1 MGNYVAVSLREGGKL
16 NEQGRQEVVAMFLIV
31 IPEIEVEIC
40 YEGIERLIQ
49 KKGRHRAPI
58 GYAG

>member
-1 MGNYVAVSLREGGKL
+1 MGNYVAVSLRAGGKL

-40 YEGIERLIQ
+40 YEGIERQ
-49 KKGRHRAPI
+49 
-58 GYAG
+58 

>member
-40 YEGIERLIQ
+40 YEGIEQLIQ
-49 KKGRHRAPI
+49 KKKKEGIERQ
-58 GYAG
+58 

>member
-40 YEGIERLIQ
+40 YEGIER
-49 KKGRHRAPI
+49 R
-58 GYAG
+58 